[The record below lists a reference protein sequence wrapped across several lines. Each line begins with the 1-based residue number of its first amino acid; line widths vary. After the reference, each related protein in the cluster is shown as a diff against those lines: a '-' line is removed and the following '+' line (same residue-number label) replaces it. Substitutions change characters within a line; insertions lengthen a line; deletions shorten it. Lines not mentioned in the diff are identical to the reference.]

1 MNFEIPSDKPLAAA
15 AYGRNLYIR
24 PTPALPTVHAFCHLP
39 LTPRNS
45 TLLYP
50 NHCTHLQRV
59 LSDAWSAE
67 EVMLQF
73 YTSDSGI
80 AVIDNLL
87 TDEALEE
94 LLAFAEQST
103 IWHDDGRTSMRVAL
117 DSAISSQRGYL
128 GAYKHEGFACG
139 LLFQVC
145 SCGWGVVIASQG
157 STHTRPHEQVAEELR
172 HRLPDVF
179 KNHTL
184 NQAWGYKYNS
194 TKVCRGGLCVL
205 VFLA

>member
-1 MNFEIPSDKPLAAA
+1 MTSRWPL
-15 AYGRNLYIR
+15 
-24 PTPALPTVHAFCHLP
+24 LPTAATCIFDPRQPCPLYAFCHLP

-50 NHCTHLQRV
+50 KHCTHLQRV
-59 LSDAWSAE
+59 LSDAWSPE

-145 SCGWGVVIASQG
+145 SCGWGGCDCQPRVPSHAS
-157 STHTRPHEQVAEELR
+157 T
-172 HRLPDVF
+172 
-179 KNHTL
+179 
-184 NQAWGYKYNS
+184 
-194 TKVCRGGLCVL
+194 
-205 VFLA
+205 